1 MTFPSPNEIR
11 NSGPAAPQTA
21 RGVAA
26 EILGRWL
33 TDGDFPNRRLE
44 SVIRDRPFIMEVVLG
59 SVRRYGSLR
68 WVLDERCNL
77 APEPPVVAC
86 FLAGAY
92 ELLFMDRVQVHAA
105 VFETVEAAKGLV
117 RPEAVSFLNA
127 VLRRVSVERD
137 SILAALARQP
147 DPIRLSHPP
156 QLVHRWN
163 KAFGET
169 HMRRLCEWNNSRP
182 FIGLHPF
189 RLRTT
194 LTAYRARLAEHGVA
208 AEPHPFAPDTFLS
221 VETLRQPVE
230 DLPGYADGEFT
241 IQDPATSLAV
251 DLLAPKPGERIL
263 DACASPGGKTVL
275 IAERM
280 NGRGEVVALEVHE
293 DRMGRLRDTI
303 GRLALRGV
311 RPFQADAAR
320 LSPALLRDLG
330 LAGDGFDGILLDV
343 PCSNTGVIRRRP
355 DVRWRL
361 DAALFARLK
370 RTQFALL
377 DSASKM
383 VNPGGRLVYST
394 CSLETDENEGLIG
407 EWLRRNPQFRME
419 RALKSFPP
427 ESKCDGAY
435 AVKLRREAGR
445 PAP

>member
-1 MTFPSPNEIR
+1 MPFAPPNETR
-11 NSGPAAPQTA
+11 NRGPGAPPTA

-26 EILGRWL
+26 EILARWL
-33 TDGDFPNRRLE
+33 TDGDFPNRQLE
-44 SVIRDRPFIMEVVLG
+44 AVIRDRPFVTEVVLG

-68 WVLDERCNL
+68 WVLDEMSKQ
-77 APEPPVVAC
+77 APELPVVAC
-86 FLAGAY
+86 FLTGAY
-92 ELLFMDRVQVHAA
+92 ELLFMDRVQEHAA
-105 VFETVEAAKGLV
+105 VFETVEAAKSLV
-117 RPEAVSFLNA
+117 RPEATAFLNA
-127 VLRRVSVERD
+127 VLRRVAVERD
-137 SILAALARQP
+137 SILPALARQP

-156 QLVHRWN
+156 LLVYRWG

-169 HMRRLCEWNNSRP
+169 HMRRLCEWNNGRP
-182 FIGLHPF
+182 FIGVHPF

-194 LTAYRARLAEHGVA
+194 LEAYRTRLAEHGVT

-221 VETLRQPVE
+221 VESLRQPVE
-230 DLPGYADGEFT
+230 DLPGYREGEFT

-251 DLLAPKPGERIL
+251 DLLAPRAGDRIL

-280 NGRGEVVALEVHE
+280 NGRGEVIALDVHE
-293 DRMGRLRDTI
+293 DRMARLRDTI

-330 LAGDGFDGILLDV
+330 LSGDGFDGILLDV

-355 DVRWRL
+355 DVRWRV
-361 DAALFARLK
+361 DAALFARLR
-370 RTQFALL
+370 RTQLALL
-377 DSASKM
+377 DSASKL
-383 VNPGGRLVYST
+383 VKPGGRLVYST
-394 CSLETDENEGLIG
+394 CSLESEENEGLAG
-407 EWLRRNPQFRME
+407 EWLRHNPEFRME

-435 AVKLRREAGR
+435 AVKLRRAGR
-445 PAP
+445 LTP